1 MTDYIF
7 ISDEDYRRAGENG
20 ISKHLLYGRVQVGAW
35 DLERAITQ
43 PVRRRFCCDKVVEI
57 AKEHGI
63 SIDLLR
69 RRVRKGN
76 LSPYQAS
83 IKPVQHTGRK
93 KVK

>member
-83 IKPVQHTGRK
+83 IKPVQPTARK
-93 KVK
+93 KIK